1 MKKYLLFALCIS
13 TLIACD
19 FSGGKMAYK
28 ASTGRINSLVIVINN
43 NDWKGKPGDKLRDII
58 AAPVLGLPQE
68 ENQFSVTQVPVKT
81 FKSIL
86 RASRN
91 VLLVG
96 IDTINSYTVNKD
108 LYASPQVVMTI
119 LGKNEASVLKMIE
132 KHKEDIIHV
141 FKEADLKIYQH
152 KLSKRLWVND
162 SIKTLKNLGVQLNIP
177 SKYRKVDDTG
187 EFLWFRE
194 NVEKGS
200 INIIGYQLPLVDD
213 VEGNI
218 VMARDTIGKKYIPGS
233 LEGMYMITEAAYA
246 PHILKTELG
255 GKSAY
260 ETRGKWE
267 MKNDVMAG
275 PFLNYTVVDKE
286 NNRLLVFEGFA
297 FAPNANKRDYMFE
310 IEAII
315 KTLKI

>member
-1 MKKYLLFALCIS
+1 MKKFLLFTLCIS
-13 TLIACD
+13 TFIACD
-19 FSGGKMAYK
+19 FGDTKMVYK
-28 ASTGRINSLVIVINN
+28 ESTGRINSLVIVIDN

-58 AAPVLGLPQE
+58 AAPVIGLPQE
-68 ENQFSVTQVPVKT
+68 ENQFTVTQVPVKT

-96 IDTINSYTVNKD
+96 IDSVDSYTVRKE
-108 LYASPQVVMTI
+108 LYASPQVVMTV
-119 LGKNEASVLKMIE
+119 LGKNEASLLKMLE
-132 KHKEDIIHV
+132 KHKVDIIQV
-141 FKEADLKIYQH
+141 FKEADLKLYQQN
-152 KLSKRLWVND
+152 LSKGLWVND
-162 SIKTLKNLGVQLNIP
+162 SINTLKKLGVKLNIP
-177 SKYRKVDDTG
+177 TKYRKVDDTG

-194 NVEKGS
+194 SVEKGS
-200 INIIGYQLPLVDD
+200 INIIGYSLPLTED

-233 LEGMYMITEAAYA
+233 VEGMHMITEAAYS
-246 PHILKTELG
+246 PHIKKIELN
-255 GKSAY
+255 GKPAF

-275 PFLNYTVVDKE
+275 PFLNYTVIDKE

-297 FAPNANKRDYMFE
+297 FAPNADKRDYMFE
-310 IEAII
+310 VEAII

>member
-1 MKKYLLFALCIS
+1 MKKFLLFTLCIS
-13 TLIACD
+13 TFIACD
-19 FSGGKMAYK
+19 FGDSKMVYK
-28 ASTGRINSLVIVINN
+28 ESTGRINSLVIVIDNN
-43 NDWKGKPGDKLRDII
+43 EWKGNPGDKLRDII
-58 AAPVLGLPQE
+58 AAPVIGLPQE
-68 ENQFSVTQVPVKT
+68 ENQFTVTQVPVKT

-96 IDTINSYTVNKD
+96 IDSVNSYTVRKE

-119 LGKNEASVLKMIE
+119 LGKNEASLLKMIE
-132 KHKEDIIHV
+132 KHRVDIIQV
-141 FKEADLKIYQH
+141 FKEADLKLYQQN
-152 KLSKRLWVND
+152 LSKGLWVND
-162 SIKTLKNLGVQLNIP
+162 SINTLKKLGVHLNIP
-177 SKYRKVDDTG
+177 TKYRKVDDTG

-194 NVEKGS
+194 SVEKGS
-200 INIIGYQLPLVDD
+200 INIIGYSLPLTED

-233 LEGMYMITEAAYA
+233 VEGMHMITEAAYS
-246 PHILKTELG
+246 PHIKKIELN
-255 GKSAY
+255 GKPAF

-275 PFLNYTVVDKE
+275 PFLNYTVIDKE

-297 FAPNANKRDYMFE
+297 FAPNADKRDYMFE
-310 IEAII
+310 LEAII

>member
-1 MKKYLLFALCIS
+1 MKKFLLFTLCIS
-13 TLIACD
+13 TFIACD
-19 FSGGKMAYK
+19 FGDSKMVYK
-28 ASTGRINSLVIVINN
+28 ESTGRINSLVIVINN
-43 NDWKGKPGDKLRDII
+43 NDWKGNPGDKLRDII
-58 AAPVLGLPQE
+58 AAPVIGLPQE
-68 ENQFSVTQVPVKT
+68 ENQFTVTQVPVKT

-96 IDTINSYTVNKD
+96 IDSVNSYTVRKE

-119 LGKNEASVLKMIE
+119 LGKNEASLLKMIE
-132 KHKEDIIHV
+132 KHRVDIIQV
-141 FKEADLKIYQH
+141 FKEADLKLYQQN
-152 KLSKRLWVND
+152 LSKGLWVND
-162 SIKTLKNLGVQLNIP
+162 SINTLKKLGVHLNIP
-177 SKYRKVDDTG
+177 TKYRKVDDTG

-194 NVEKGS
+194 SVEKGS
-200 INIIGYQLPLVDD
+200 INIIGYSLPLTED

-233 LEGMYMITEAAYA
+233 VEGMHMITEAAYS
-246 PHILKTELG
+246 PHIKKIELN
-255 GKSAY
+255 GKPAF

-275 PFLNYTVVDKE
+275 PFLNYTVIDKE

-297 FAPNANKRDYMFE
+297 FAPNADKRDYMFE
-310 IEAII
+310 LEAII